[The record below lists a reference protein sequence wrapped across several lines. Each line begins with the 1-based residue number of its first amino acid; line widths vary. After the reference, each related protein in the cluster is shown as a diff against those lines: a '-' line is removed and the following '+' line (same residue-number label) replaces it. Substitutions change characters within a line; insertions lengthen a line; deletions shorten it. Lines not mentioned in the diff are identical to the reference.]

1 MNQAEYREQCTVVR
15 WWELQHPKHASNLI
29 ASANGVKISGTQLQ
43 RAKAWNR
50 LKLSGAK
57 AGVSDL
63 FIAVPVG
70 GYAGLWLEMKA
81 DGKSYKDV
89 TATQREHLR
98 LMENSGYAATWAAG
112 ADSAIDIITKYM
124 VGTYGM

>member
-1 MNQAEYREQCTVVR
+1 MNQAEYRSQCVVVR
-15 WWELQHPKHASNLI
+15 WWGYQYPKYIRNLI
-29 ASANGVKISGTQLQ
+29 ASANGVKISGTKLQ

-50 LKLSGAK
+50 LALAGAK
-57 AGVSDL
+57 TGVSDL
-63 FIAVPVG
+63 LFAVPMH

-89 TATQREHLR
+89 TATQREHLQA
-98 LMENSGYAATWAAG
+98 MENAGYAATWAAG
-112 ADSAIDIITKYM
+112 SDSAIDIITKYM